1 MKITD
6 QAKEYIQQ
14 AMQENNVSTLRFFGI
29 PGCCG
34 VNLGVSLQEAEEN
47 DVIEQ
52 VNGIQVAIHPDVKDQ
67 LGEVTLEIEEDNGEM
82 GLVLNGYN
90 NSSCC

>member
-14 AMQENNVSTLRFFGI
+14 AMQENNKSTLRFFGI

-52 VNGIQVAIHPDVKDQ
+52 INGVHVAIHPDVKDQ
-67 LGEVTLEIEEDNGEM
+67 LDGVTLEVEDDNGEI
-82 GLVLNGYN
+82 GLVLNGYH

>member
-6 QAKEYIQQ
+6 QAKDYIQQ
-14 AMQENNVSTLRFFGI
+14 AMQENNVSTLRFYGI
-29 PGCCG
+29 QGCCG

-52 VNGIQVAIHPDVKDQ
+52 VNGVQVAIQPDVKDQ
-67 LGEVTLEIEEDNGEM
+67 LDGVTLEVEEDNGDI
-82 GLVLNGYN
+82 GLVLNGYH